1 MFDGDYEYR
10 KLPLIS
16 SELWFYI
23 FSQKHWSYI
32 PSQGVLGGLINGGAV
47 SEGDY
52 EYRKLPLINPGLIL
66 SSQGVLGGFI
76 NGGAVSEGDYE

>member
-23 FSQKHWSYI
+23 FSH
-32 PSQGVLGGLINGGAV
+32 GVLGGLINRGTYIRGG
-47 SEGDY
+47 
-52 EYRKLPLINPGLIL
+52 I
-66 SSQGVLGGFI
+66 
-76 NGGAVSEGDYE
+76 